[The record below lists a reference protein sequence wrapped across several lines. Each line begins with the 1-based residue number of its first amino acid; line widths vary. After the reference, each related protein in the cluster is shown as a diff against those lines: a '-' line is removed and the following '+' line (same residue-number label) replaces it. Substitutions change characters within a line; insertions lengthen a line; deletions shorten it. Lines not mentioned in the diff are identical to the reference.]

1 MKPKIIKTG
10 EDYQLALKRIEALM
24 DARPNCED
32 EEELELLSFLVDQY
46 EKEHFPIDLP
56 DPVEAIKFRMEQEGL
71 TRKDLTKYLGS
82 QSKVSEVLAGKRSLS
97 LAMIRS
103 LYEGLR
109 IPAEVLLQKPAG
121 ELQACR
127 YNSTDYP
134 FVELFKR
141 GYFKSF
147 NGTLKQAREQAEEL
161 LEALFAVF
169 EGSEPTHVYCRK
181 SEKEVDWNALI
192 AWHARV
198 LDLAQQH
205 ELPIFD
211 RERLNDKLFREI
223 VKLSYYDQGPRLA
236 QELLNK
242 KGIPL
247 IFLLHLPKTFLD
259 GACFMTANGRP
270 VIGMTLRH
278 DRLDNFWFTLL
289 HELAHIKLHLNTTN
303 RVFFDDT
310 ETGAF
315 EGENPEEVEA
325 NQFAR
330 DYLIPQEVWQARR
343 TLLLKNHSESKICQI
358 ADELEISPAIIAGR
372 IRWEKQTFNVFS
384 SIIGNR
390 TVRKLFSEVN

>member
-1 MKPKIIKTG
+1 MNPKIVKTE
-10 EDYQLALKRIEALM
+10 EDYQFVLDRIEELM
-24 DARPNCED
+24 DAKPDSED
-32 EEELELLSFLVDQY
+32 EEELELLAFLVDQY
-46 EKEHFPIDLP
+46 EEERFPIDLP
-56 DPVEAIKFRMEQEGL
+56 DPVAAIKFRMEQEGL

-109 IPAEVLLQKPAG
+109 IPAEVLLQKPGG

-127 YNSTDYP
+127 YNSKDYP

-161 LEALFAVF
+161 LGALFAVF
-169 EGSEPTHVYCRK
+169 EGNEPTHVYCRK
-181 SEKEVDWNALI
+181 SEKDVDRNALV

-198 LDLAQQH
+198 VDLAQQC
-205 ELPIFD
+205 ELPVFD
-211 RERLNDKLFREI
+211 REKLNGKLFREI
-223 VKLSYYDQGPRLA
+223 VKLSYYSQGPRLA

-247 IFLLHLPKTFLD
+247 IFLAHLPKTFLD
-259 GACFMTANGRP
+259 GACFNAANGRP
-270 VIGMTLRH
+270 VIGMTLRY

-303 RVFFDDT
+303 KVFFDDT
-310 ETGAF
+310 ETGAY
-315 EGENPEEVEA
+315 EEENPEEAAA

-330 DYLIPQEVWQARR
+330 DCLIPPEVWQAREAR
-343 TLLLKNHSESKICQI
+343 LLTSRSESKICQI
-358 ADELEISPAIIAGR
+358 ADELEMSPAILAGR
-372 IRWEKQTFNVFS
+372 IRWQKQSYHIFS
-384 SIIGNR
+384 SIVGNR
-390 TVRKLFSEVN
+390 TVRKLFPEVN